1 MTAQH
6 NGSTLATATKPP
18 DASTPMTRT
27 RQRLASQVA
36 AVVNTAGDL
45 QLDDSNML
53 IAVAHQNMS
62 FNDGGGVVFVAGE
75 DFHLTNG
82 GGAGIVAGRDFA
94 LRNGGCGFVL
104 AGRDVSFATGEGAI
118 SVAGQ
123 RTTAAGHQ
131 SAFIAAREVDLHQSK
146 AGVIVAGNVTLD
158 GSATVVVEVTPERIA
173 GAIVGLMFYLP
184 VRLLLKL
191 QGR

>member
-6 NGSTLATATKPP
+6 NGTTHPTATKPP
-18 DASTPMTRT
+18 DAPVSTSRSGE
-27 RQRLASQVA
+27 RLASQVA
-36 AVVNTAGDL
+36 AVVNTTGDL
-45 QLDDSNML
+45 HLDDSNML

-62 FNDGGGVVFVAGE
+62 LNDGGGMVLVAGE

-82 GGAGIVAGRDFA
+82 GCAGVAAGRDFA

-104 AGRDVSFATGEGAI
+104 AGRDVNFANGEGAI

-131 SAFIAAREVDLHQSK
+131 SALIAAREVELHQSK
-146 AGVIVAGNVTLD
+146 AGVIVAGTVTLD
-158 GSATVVVEVTPERIA
+158 GSATVIVEVTPERIA
-173 GAIVGLMFYLP
+173 GALVGLMFYLP
-184 VRLLLKL
+184 VRLLQKL
-191 QGR
+191 HGG

>member
-1 MTAQH
+1 MAAHQNGMAQNQRTLTGDTTTAARPALQLS
-6 NGSTLATATKPP
+6 GQL
-18 DASTPMTRT
+18 
-27 RQRLASQVA
+27 A
-36 AVVNTAGDL
+36 AVVNAAGDL
-45 QLDDSNML
+45 QLDDSNTFVA
-53 IAVAHQNMS
+53 IAHQNVA
-62 FNDGGGVVFVAGE
+62 FNDGGGVAFIAGE

-104 AGRDVSFATGEGAI
+104 AGRDVSFANGEGAI

-131 SAFIAAREVDLHQSK
+131 SAFIAARAVELQQSK

-173 GAIVGLMFYLP
+173 GALIGLIFYLP
-184 VRLLLKL
+184 MRLLQKL
-191 QGR
+191 FPK